1 MTITGALVGFVVFA
15 GATAGVASQADPG
28 TPEDLPEPTS
38 AQLSSSVHEWVPNNV
53 KQWDP
58 ENSVT
63 DLVTEDEEGSDSVIT
78 LSSDILFEF
87 GSATIPDKA
96 AEAVAE
102 TLEGV
107 PDGAR
112 VKIDGYTDSVGEDS
126 ANKKLSQ
133 KRAKAVADVV
143 EEARSDLDLS
153 VEGHGKDDPVAEN
166 EKDGKDYPEGRAKN
180 RRVEMTYA
188 TD

>member
-1 MTITGALVGFVVFA
+1 MTIASAMVGFVVFVSASA
-15 GATAGVASQADPG
+15 GAASQAEPG

-63 DLVTEDEEGSDSVIT
+63 DLVTESEEGSDSVIT

-87 GSATIPDKA
+87 GSSKIPDNA
-96 AEAVAE
+96 AKAVAK

-107 PDGAR
+107 PDGAH
-112 VKIDGYTDSVGEDS
+112 VKIDGYTDSVGKDS
-126 ANKKLSQ
+126 ANQKLSQ

-143 EEARSDLDLS
+143 EEARSDLHLS
-153 VEGHGKDDPVAEN
+153 VEGHGKDDPVADN
-166 EKDGKDYPEGRAKN
+166 GKDGEDNPEGRAKN

>member
-1 MTITGALVGFVVFA
+1 MTIASAMVGFVVFVSASA
-15 GATAGVASQADPG
+15 GAASQAEPG

-63 DLVTEDEEGSDSVIT
+63 DLVTESEEGSDSVIT

-87 GSATIPDKA
+87 GSSKIPDNA
-96 AEAVAE
+96 AKAVAK

-107 PDGAR
+107 PDGAH
-112 VKIDGYTDSVGEDS
+112 VKIDGYTDSVGNDS
-126 ANKKLSQ
+126 ANQKLSQ

-143 EEARSDLDLS
+143 EEARSDLHLS
-153 VEGHGKDDPVAEN
+153 VEGHGKDDPVADN
-166 EKDGKDYPEGRAKN
+166 EKDGEDNPEGRAKN